1 VTRRQPTTVRP
12 WQRWLLVVLT
22 VVGVGA
28 WQGAH
33 CTGQLPAALAGGTT
47 SGSVTAAAGHAVSD
61 GAAPAVAAASSP
73 HEHGDT
79 HTPGHPQRPGP
90 AAADCE
96 TVGATV
102 VAATAATAVA
112 VPAGTRGISASRPCA
127 PRLAQRP
134 LSGMTL
140 AHIGVSRT

>member
-1 VTRRQPTTVRP
+1 VTCRQPITVRS

-22 VVGVGA
+22 VVGVGV

-33 CTGQLPAALAGGTT
+33 CTGQLPAALAAGTT
-47 SGSVTAAAGHAVSD
+47 SGSVTAAAGHPATEGTVP
-61 GAAPAVAAASSP
+61 AAAAASSP

-79 HTPGHPQRPGP
+79 HTPRHPQRPTP
-90 AAADCE
+90 TADDCQ

-102 VAATAATAVA
+102 VAAAVTTAVV
-112 VPAGTRGISASRPCA
+112 VPAGTRGISVSRPYA
-127 PRLAQRP
+127 PRLTQRP
-134 LSGMTL
+134 PSGMTL